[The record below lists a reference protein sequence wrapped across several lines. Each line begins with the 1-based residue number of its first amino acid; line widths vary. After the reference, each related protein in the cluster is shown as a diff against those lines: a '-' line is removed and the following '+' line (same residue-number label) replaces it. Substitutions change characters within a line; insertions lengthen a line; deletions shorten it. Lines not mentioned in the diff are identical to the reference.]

1 MDKCELDKKLKK
13 LVEILS
19 AFGDIYEDMRLL
31 RLRLADT
38 IYELENMRSD
48 LEAFGDEIN
57 KGNDNEK
64 L

>member
-1 MDKCELDKKLKK
+1 MDKCELDKKIKK
-13 LVEILS
+13 LDEILS

-57 KGNDNEK
+57 KENDNEK